1 MKILIT
7 GGAGFLGTRLAHT
20 LLQAGTLRGQAITQL
35 MLADLVAPRDATLLA
50 DPRVRHHAG
59 DLLAN
64 IPTLM
69 AERWDAVFHL
79 ASAVSG
85 ECEANFDLGL
95 HANLDTTRSLL
106 DACRAQTLA
115 AHASPPG
122 RPKAAHAP
130 LGGSEP
136 RAAGSVGAF
145 EPPLFFF
152 SSSVAVFGSDAAVP
166 LPAVVRDDTLP
177 TPQSSYG
184 IHKFVCEQL
193 VADYTR
199 KGFID
204 GRAARLM
211 TVSVRPGRPNGAA
224 SGFLSGLFREPLA
237 GQASACPV
245 DLDTRVALSSPANTV
260 AGIVA
265 VAEASREAFGGRTAI
280 NLPALTVS
288 VREMLSALESLAGPE
303 VMGLITHTPDAAV
316 AGIVSA
322 WPSRFESA
330 RAPRLG
336 LVADASFTAVLQ
348 QYVQDHAHAVS
359 HPEARARLGLPPL
372 A

>member
-7 GGAGFLGTRLAHT
+7 GGAGFLGSRLAHT
-20 LLQAGTLRGQAITQL
+20 LLQRGNLAGQPITQL
-35 MLADLVAPRDATLLA
+35 MLADLVAPRDATLTGDA
-50 DPRVRHHAG
+50 RVRTHTG
-59 DLLAN
+59 DLLAQ

-69 AERWDAVFHL
+69 AEPWDAIFHL

-95 HANLDTTRSLL
+95 HANLDTTRRLL
-106 DACRAQTLA
+106 DACRAQA
-115 AHASPPG
+115 
-122 RPKAAHAP
+122 
-130 LGGSEP
+130 E
-136 RAAGSVGAF
+136 AGQGVAR
-145 EPPLFFF
+145 FFF
-152 SSSVAVFGSDAAVP
+152 SSSVAVFGSDAALP
-166 LPAVVRDDTLP
+166 LPAVVHDDTLP

-199 KGFID
+199 KGYID

-237 GQASACPV
+237 GQASNNPV
-245 DLDTRVALSSPANTV
+245 ALDSQVALSSPANTV

-265 VAEASREAFGGRTAI
+265 VMEASREAFGGRTAL

-288 VREMLSALESLAGPE
+288 VREMLQALEDLAGPAA
-303 VMGLITHTPDAAV
+303 MALITHRPDEAV
-316 AGIVSA
+316 ARIVSA
-322 WPSRFESA
+322 WPARFESQ
-330 RAPRLG
+330 RTVRLG
-336 LVADASFTAVLQ
+336 LKADADFASVLRQYVADHPDAVTLP
-348 QYVQDHAHAVS
+348 A
-359 HPEARARLGLPPL
+359 ARARLGL

>member
-7 GGAGFLGTRLAHT
+7 GGAGFLGSRLAHT
-20 LLQAGTLRGQAITQL
+20 LLQRGQLGGRAISQL
-35 MLADLVAPRDATLLA
+35 MLADIVAPSDEALTGDA
-50 DPRVRHHAG
+50 RVRTHTG
-59 DLLAN
+59 DLLAQL
-64 IPTLM
+64 PTLM
-69 AERWDAVFHL
+69 AEPWDAVFHL
-79 ASAVSG
+79 ASAVSA
-85 ECEANFDLGL
+85 ECETNFDLGL
-95 HANLDTTRSLL
+95 HANLDTTRRLL
-106 DACRAQTLA
+106 DACRAQTMA
-115 AHASPPG
+115 G
-122 RPKAAHAP
+122 QGMP
-130 LGGSEP
+130 L
-136 RAAGSVGAF
+136 V
-145 EPPLFFF
+145 FF
-152 SSSVAVFGSDAAVP
+152 SSSVAVFGSDPGLP

-204 GRAARLM
+204 GRTARLM

-237 GQASACPV
+237 GQASNNPV

-265 VAEASREAFGGRTAI
+265 VMEASREALGGRTAV

-288 VREMLSALESLAGPE
+288 VREMLQALDDLAGPAALS
-303 VMGLITHTPDAAV
+303 LITHRPDEAV
-316 AGIVSA
+316 ARIVA
-322 WPSRFESA
+322 GWPARFDSP
-330 RAPRLG
+330 RAARLG
-336 LVADASFTAVLQ
+336 LKPDADFASVLRQYVADHPAAVTLP
-348 QYVQDHAHAVS
+348 S
-359 HPEARARLGLPPL
+359 ARARLGL

>member
-1 MKILIT
+1 MKVLIT

-20 LLQAGTLRGQAITQL
+20 LLQAGRLRGQTITQL
-35 MLADLVAPRDATLLA
+35 MLADLVAPRDPALTGDA
-50 DPRVRHHAG
+50 RVRHHAG

-95 HANLDTTRSLL
+95 HANLDTTRRLL

-115 AHASPPG
+115 GHPA
-122 RPKAAHAP
+122 
-130 LGGSEP
+130 
-136 RAAGSVGAF
+136 
-145 EPPLFFF
+145 PLFFF

-184 IHKFVCEQL
+184 IHKFMCEQL

-237 GQASACPV
+237 GQASTCPV

-265 VAEASREAFGGRTAI
+265 VAQASREAFGGRTAI

-288 VREMLSALESLAGPE
+288 VREMLAALEDLAGPA
-303 VMGLITHTPDAAV
+303 VMRLITHVPDAAI
-316 AGIVSA
+316 AGIVAA
-322 WPSRFESA
+322 WPARFESE

-336 LVADASFTAVLQ
+336 LVADASFTSVLR
-348 QYVQDHAHAVS
+348 QYVQDHPDAVR